1 MVKSFLKGMIRS
13 YWYVRDMPKNYEY
26 VSNLEK
32 RLRLRSPDPEER
44 AVKHLRSARDLEA
57 MPFPLDGKA
66 TGFEDMLKEE
76 ERLGELN
83 YQVPPINEVCAQDLV
98 AEAFKE
104 LRAREDLADEFQRLK
119 AVEQRW
125 GY

>member
-1 MVKSFLKGMIRS
+1 MIRS
-13 YWYVRDMPKNYEY
+13 YWFVRDMPKNYEY
-26 VSNLEK
+26 ISNLEK

-44 AVKHLRSARDLEA
+44 IVKHMRSAQDLEA
-57 MPFPLDGKA
+57 MPFPLDGRA

-83 YQVPPINEVCAQDLV
+83 YDVPAISDVVAQDLV
-98 AEAFKE
+98 DEAYRE
-104 LRAREDLADEFQRLK
+104 LRARKDLDEEFERLK
-119 AVEQRW
+119 VIEKRW

>member
-1 MVKSFLKGMIRS
+1 MIRS

-83 YQVPPINEVCAQDLV
+83 YQVPPIKEVCAQDLV

>member
-1 MVKSFLKGMIRS
+1 V
-13 YWYVRDMPKNYEY
+13 
-26 VSNLEK
+26 
-32 RLRLRSPDPEER
+32 SPDPEER
-44 AVKHLRSARDLEA
+44 IVTHGPRTTRDLEA

-83 YQVPPINEVCAQDLV
+83 YKVPPIAEVCAQDLV
-98 AEAFKE
+98 GEAFKE
-104 LRAREDLADEFQRLK
+104 LRARKDLDAEYQRVSK
-119 AVEQRW
+119 AAERW

>member
-1 MVKSFLKGMIRS
+1 MIRS
-13 YWYVRDMPKNYEY
+13 YWFVRDMPKNYEY
-26 VSNLEK
+26 ISNLEK

-44 AVKHLRSARDLEA
+44 VVKHLRSAQDLEA

-76 ERLGELN
+76 ARLGELN
-83 YQVPPINEVCAQDLV
+83 YEVTPIKDVSAQDLV
-98 AEAFKE
+98 DEAFKE
-104 LRAREDLADEFQRLK
+104 RRARKELDEEFQRLK
-119 AVEQRW
+119 VIEKRW